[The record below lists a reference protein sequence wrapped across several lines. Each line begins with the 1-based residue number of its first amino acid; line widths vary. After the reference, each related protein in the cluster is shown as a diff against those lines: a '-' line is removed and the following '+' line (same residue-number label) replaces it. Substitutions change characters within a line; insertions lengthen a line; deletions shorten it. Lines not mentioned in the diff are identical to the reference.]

1 VRERLRIAVRGA
13 VQGVGFRPF
22 VYRLARDLSLDG
34 WVSNTAQGVL
44 AEFEGERDRLV
55 TCLLRLGRERPPLA
69 LVQSL
74 EPTWLEP
81 VAMHG
86 FTIRESRD
94 EGAVATL
101 VMPDAATC
109 AECVADIMDPGNRRY
124 RYPFTNCTNC
134 GPRFSI
140 IRALPYDRPNTSMSG
155 FTMCPACQREYD
167 DPGDRRFH
175 AQPNACP
182 VCGPALRL
190 WNASG
195 AAIAAGDEALG
206 QTARVLR
213 DGGIVAL
220 KGLGGFQLLVDAEN
234 AHAVARLRQ
243 RKHREEKP
251 FAVMCPSLASV
262 EALCEVAPL
271 EHRLLEAP
279 EAPIVLLRRRAGA
292 HGVADG
298 VAPGTVTLGVMV
310 PYTPLHHLLLA
321 DMQRAVVCTSGN
333 ISDEPIV
340 IDEGEVVSRLG
351 GIADV
356 FLVHDRPIVRQVD
369 DSIVRVMLGRE
380 LVMRRARGYAPL
392 PVDLATPLP
401 PILAVGGHL
410 KNAVAVTA
418 GRHVFVSQHLGDL
431 EHQRARDAFQEAQS
445 SLRRLLGA
453 EPELIAADAH
463 QGYASTRFAW
473 ATGLPVQSVQ
483 HHCAHVSACLA
494 ENDLEPPALGVSWD
508 GTGDGQDGTVWG
520 GEFLRANRDASFTR
534 VAALRPFRLP
544 GGEAAVRE
552 PRRTALGVLF
562 EIFGPDLADTA
573 HLADSFE
580 RSERRLAVLALVRNL
595 NAPVTT
601 SAGRLFD
608 AIAALLGICQ
618 RMTYEGQAGMA
629 LEAAVDESE
638 TGEYPM
644 PLVAADARHVL
655 TATWQRPE
663 WVLDWEPMVRGLIAD
678 REAGRP
684 AGQLAARV
692 HNTLARAIVTVAE
705 RAGESRV
712 ALSGGCFQNRVLTE
726 RAVNA
731 LTAAGFR
738 PCWHQRV
745 PPNDGGLA
753 LGQIAAVASRLAV
766 SAAPVALLR
775 NQSCV

>member
-1 VRERLRIAVRGA
+1 W
-13 VQGVGFRPF
+13 VG
-22 VYRLARDLSLDG
+22 
-34 WVSNTAQGVL
+34 NTTQGVL
-44 AEFEGERDRLV
+44 AEFEGERDRLER
-55 TCLLRLGRERPPLA
+55 CLLRLGRERPPLA

-74 EPTWLEP
+74 EPSWLDP
-81 VAMHG
+81 VPLQG

-101 VMPDAATC
+101 VMPDVATC
-109 AECVADIMDPGNRRY
+109 DACLADITDPRNRRY

-155 FTMCPACQREYD
+155 FTMCAACQREYD
-167 DPGDRRFH
+167 DPADRRFH

-182 VCGPALRL
+182 VCGPTLRL
-190 WNASG
+190 WNARG
-195 AAIAAGDEALG
+195 AVMAAGDDALG

-220 KGLGGFQLLVDAEN
+220 KGLGGFQLLVDAAN

-262 EALCEVAPL
+262 EGLCEVAPL

-279 EAPIVLLRRRAGA
+279 EAPIVLLRRRAGT

-298 VAPGTVTLGVMV
+298 VAPGTVNLGVML
-310 PYTPLHHLLLA
+310 PYTPLHHLLLGE
-321 DMQRAVVCTSGN
+321 MQRPVVCTSGN
-333 ISDEPIV
+333 ISDEPMV
-340 IDEGEVVSRLG
+340 IDEVEAVSRLG

-356 FLVHDRPIVRQVD
+356 FLVHDRPIVRHVD
-369 DSIVRVMLGRE
+369 DSIMRVMLGRE
-380 LVMRRARGYAPL
+380 LVLRRARGYAPL
-392 PVDLATPLP
+392 PVDLDTPQP
-401 PILAVGGHL
+401 PMLAVGGHL
-410 KNAVAVTA
+410 KNTVAVTA

-431 EHQRARDAFQEAQS
+431 EHQRARDSFHEAQS
-445 SLRRLLGA
+445 SLRGLLRVQ
-453 EPELIAADAH
+453 PELIAADAH
-463 QGYASTRFAW
+463 QGYASTLFAR
-473 ATGLPVQSVQ
+473 ATGLPVELVQ
-483 HHCAHVSACLA
+483 HHFAHVMACLA
-494 ENDLEPPALGVSWD
+494 ENHLAPPALGVPWD
-508 GTGDGQDGTVWG
+508 GTGDGQDGTIWG
-520 GEFLRANRDASFTR
+520 GEFLRANRDATFTR

-562 EIFGPDLADTA
+562 EIFGPALADA
-573 HLADSFE
+573 PHLAGGFE
-580 RSERRLAVLALVRNL
+580 RAERHLAVLALARNV
-595 NAPVTT
+595 NSPVTT

-608 AIAALLGICQ
+608 AIAALLGVCQ
-618 RMTYEGQAGMA
+618 RMTYEGQAAMA

-638 TGEYPM
+638 AGEYPM
-644 PLVAADARHVL
+644 PLVATDARHAL
-655 TATWQRPE
+655 TADWLRPE
-663 WVLDWEPMVRGLIAD
+663 WILDWEPMVRGLIGD
-678 REAGRP
+678 RDAGRP

-692 HNTLARAIVTVAE
+692 HNTLARAIVAVAE

-712 ALSGGCFQNRVLTE
+712 ALTGGCFQNRVLTE
-726 RAVNA
+726 RTVQA

-738 PCWHQRV
+738 ACWHQRV

-753 LGQIAAVASRLAV
+753 LGQIAAVTARLAAC
-766 SAAPVALLR
+766 AAAERTRRTVAPIAPGTLH
-775 NQSCV
+775 S